1 MKSVKNEFPNPV
13 LAAGRDDYVESCRF
27 NTTFSE
33 EDITI
38 DSDNI
43 IIPISYTLICNGLQ
57 QLIDNGS
64 AAVIIS
70 VKSSAASYS
79 RLFRFEKDS
88 TDMILKIPKY
98 SVVKRVE
105 IAGSII
111 AAAAIGNFRCDGEFN
126 DMYFGS
132 QTFEIRKGDILARED
147 SRMIYIDDSELEKPI
162 SSIFNITKL
171 SEQEEFIVPDF
182 SDEKI
187 NICLRPELYDQYYHF
202 KDMNGGMLRRY
213 ITGIVVYPVLVE
225 AITKICNYY
234 QYGSDE
240 VSSDRRWFRAIEHK
254 AEKYNIKLDNYFDP
268 PTMLADK
275 LLGNVAYEALRSLN
289 DMLESEMNNGESQMM
304 GGID

>member
-27 NTTFSE
+27 NTAFAE
-33 EDITI
+33 ENITI
-38 DSDNI
+38 DSEYI
-43 IIPISYTLICNGLQ
+43 IIPITYTLICNGLK
-57 QLIDNGS
+57 QLIDEGT

-79 RLFRFEKDS
+79 RLFRFKKDE
-88 TDMILKIPKY
+88 TDMTLKIPKY
-98 SVVKRVE
+98 SVIKKVE
-105 IAGSII
+105 IGGSII
-111 AAAAIGNFRCDGEFN
+111 AATAINSFRCDGEFN

-162 SSIFNITKL
+162 SSIFNINKN
-171 SEQEEFIVPDF
+171 SDQEDFIVPDF

-187 NICLRPELYDQYYHF
+187 NIYLKPKLYDQYYNF

-213 ITGIVVYPVLVE
+213 ITGVVVYPVLVE
-225 AITKICNYY
+225 AISKICNYY
-234 QYGSDE
+234 QNNSTE
-240 VSSDRRWFRAIEHK
+240 VNSDRRWFRAIEHK
-254 AEKYNIKLDNYFDP
+254 AEKHGIKMDNYFDS

-304 GGID
+304 GGVD